1 MLRNRGLGFGT
12 QLIKRALIHHFGLD
26 SSSVDYQGLF
36 HHRPQFDAFI
46 DFLQNPTSSYPVVPG
61 QFCSCALCSPLSSL
75 EEASSI
81 LSSFPCA
88 IEWKYQPAV
97 ERIMQQYAQS
107 VSLPQE
113 FILDGELVVVNRTTQ
128 KVKAFHDVS
137 VLLGKN
143 EKKLQ
148 EP

>member
-61 QFCSCALCSPLSSL
+61 QFCSCALCSP
-75 EEASSI
+75 
-81 LSSFPCA
+81 PCA
-88 IEWKYQPAV
+88 IEWKYDGVRVQIHRHNNCFTV
-97 ERIMQQYAQS
+97 FGRSGEVGLRIQFDHRHFLHF
-107 VSLPQE
+107 SLLWRE
-113 FILDGELVVVNRTTQ
+113 
-128 KVKAFHDVS
+128 
-137 VLLGKN
+137 
-143 EKKLQ
+143 
-148 EP
+148 

>member
-88 IEWKYQPAV
+88 IEWKYDGVRVQIHRHNNCFTV
-97 ERIMQQYAQS
+97 FGRSGEVGLRIQFDHRHILHF
-107 VSLPQE
+107 SLLCRE
-113 FILDGELVVVNRTTQ
+113 
-128 KVKAFHDVS
+128 
-137 VLLGKN
+137 
-143 EKKLQ
+143 
-148 EP
+148 

>member
-61 QFCSCALCSPLSSL
+61 QFCSCALCSPLSKKPHR
-75 EEASSI
+75 
-81 LSSFPCA
+81 FFHP
-88 IEWKYQPAV
+88 
-97 ERIMQQYAQS
+97 
-107 VSLPQE
+107 
-113 FILDGELVVVNRTTQ
+113 FLVRLNGSMM
-128 KVKAFHDVS
+128 VS
-137 VLLGKN
+137 VFRFIAITIASPSLVGL
-143 EKKLQ
+143 EK
-148 EP
+148 

>member
-81 LSSFPCA
+81 LSPF
-88 IEWKYQPAV
+88 
-97 ERIMQQYAQS
+97 
-107 VSLPQE
+107 
-113 FILDGELVVVNRTTQ
+113 LVRLNGSMM
-128 KVKAFHDVS
+128 VS
-137 VLLGKN
+137 VFRFIAITIASPSLVGL
-143 EKKLQ
+143 EK
-148 EP
+148 